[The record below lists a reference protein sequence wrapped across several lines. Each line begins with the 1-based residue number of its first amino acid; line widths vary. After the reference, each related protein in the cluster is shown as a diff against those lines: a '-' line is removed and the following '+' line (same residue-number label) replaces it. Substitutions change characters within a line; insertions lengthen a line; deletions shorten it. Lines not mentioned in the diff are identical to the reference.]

1 MTKKRTVTA
10 AALCIAAVV
19 ATCAAIAVLNKN
31 NDEKAGNEME
41 QAKNTENETSRRAT
55 ENIENIGKKTVA
67 VIVPPEKPEYY
78 EALLE
83 AVKNE
88 TGAILREIAW
98 ADVSGQLNDAG
109 NDAVIWPEAEF
120 IPAGGRAAVDTYL
133 KNGGKLLTLG
143 GPPFTRVLH
152 RSGEQWLEA
161 AKLMENDAD
170 KNALFAFGTASDGKN
185 WNRATDTPKN
195 KQTVETGDFGLPGG
209 DNCLHVQMERVAG
222 WDVISKNVKIP
233 EGADTLCLYVKG
245 GARTSAVSIELDEK
259 DGSRWYS
266 VFPVTEDWQYIV
278 LRADEFKYWH
288 DSPAAGRG
296 GAGDRLDMSR
306 VTRFAIGIGFSGI
319 NPGENEYWFGG
330 VSVTEGGISAEET
343 LIIEG
348 VSPEWKFY
356 PVRNGEKAVAFI
368 NQVFVS
374 DRNYTL
380 PKSEDSVFSPSPR
393 PQGTGY
399 KRGKD
404 KRFVPL
410 IEIYDEKNLR
420 SGFLAWMFVNS
431 GAVNTAYAY
440 AGSITAGF
448 GTSDPAFYNG
458 GGAAAVAETLKAM
471 LGGVLFAEAGST
483 EYIYIDAE
491 TKSLPLGAFI
501 RGEDTGAETLMLEF
515 ELYKEGEIIYKSEY
529 DISKS
534 KAANAKNGVK
544 IYNQG
549 DDYDL
554 SSGKPDKI
562 TATLTKNGETAD
574 RISHGIVFWSPKPE
588 SERRYIRMEN
598 NEFVR
603 DKKTQR
609 LYGVNYM
616 PSSGIGV
623 NPESWEYFEQYVSK
637 AAYDP
642 DVFYKDLLRV
652 KEVGFNAVSLFVYH
666 QTVLETKNMLHL
678 IDMCDKLGLIVDL
691 SIRPHADPFDLQES
705 EVAEMIKLLHI
716 AELDNIVAY
725 DIAWERYFGTYEG
738 SYGNPK
744 GRKAYDGQWRE
755 WIDKNY
761 GSLSAAEAT
770 WGFETVKTDGK
781 AVSPTDDMLRRE
793 GAHTEM
799 AAAYRRFADELVA
812 QKHKYV
818 KDLITEYDPN
828 HLVSA
833 RTGAQGGLP
842 LADPGDMGYDYKA
855 LAEALDFMSP
865 ESYVINADLNT
876 ADQGIFTNVYSRYCK
891 PGAPVVWKEFGSH
904 IWTGSNFYDTAKAQ
918 EIQAEYYAKIYDMAI
933 AGHTGGMF
941 CWWWPGGYRTNENSD
956 YGVINPDGSDRLV
969 TGVIR
974 AYREAF
980 LNQPALKEPDAFFKI
995 DRDKYATGIFGV
1007 YGAVKEEFLAAV
1019 KSGKTVAFID

>member
-1 MTKKRTVTA
+1 MTKRTVTA
-10 AALCIAAVV
+10 AALCIAAAVM
-19 ATCAAIAVLNKN
+19 TCLLIFAVLNKN
-31 NDEKAGNEME
+31 NNKNNDKEKEKEME
-41 QAKNTENETSRRAT
+41 QVNNTETETK
-55 ENIENIGKKTVA
+55 ENTGEKTVA
-67 VIVPPEKPEYY
+67 VIAPPQKPEYY
-78 EALLE
+78 GALLE

-88 TGAILREIAW
+88 TGAAVREIAW
-98 ADVSGQLNDAG
+98 ADLGEQLNDG
-109 NDAVIWPEAEF
+109 KNDAVIWPEAEF
-120 IPAGGRAAVDTYL
+120 IPAGGGSAVDKYL

-143 GPPFTRVLH
+143 GPPFTRVMH
-152 RSGEQWLEA
+152 QSGEKWLDISE
-161 AKLMENDAD
+161 LTENNAS
-170 KNALFAFGTASDGKN
+170 KNALFDFDKASGGKN
-185 WNRATDTPKN
+185 WNRATDTPQN
-195 KQTVETGDFGLPGG
+195 KQTVELGDFGLPGG
-209 DNCLHVQMERVAG
+209 ENCLHVKMERVSG

-233 EGADTLCLYVKG
+233 GGANTLCLYVKG
-245 GARTSAVSIELDEK
+245 GAKTGAVSVELNEK

-266 VFPVTEDWQYIV
+266 VFPVTENWQYIII
-278 LRADEFKYWH
+278 RADEFKYWH
-288 DSPAAGRG
+288 DSPTANKRG
-296 GAGDRLDMSR
+296 GAGDKLDMGK

-330 VSVTEGGISAEET
+330 VSVMESGIAAEET
-343 LIIEG
+343 LVIEG
-348 VSPEWKFY
+348 LSPEWKFY
-356 PVRNGEKAVAFI
+356 PVTNGAEAAAFE
-368 NQVFVS
+368 NQIFVS

-380 PKSEDSVFSPSPR
+380 PNSKNSLFSPSPR

-410 IEIYDEKNLR
+410 IEIRDEKNLR

-431 GAVNTAYAY
+431 GARNTGYAY

-448 GTSDPAFYNG
+448 GASDPAFYDKSG
-458 GGAAAVAETLKAM
+458 VAAVAETVKTM
-471 LGGVLFAEAGST
+471 LGGVLFVEAGST

-501 RGEDTGAETLMLEF
+501 RSEDTVTETDSLTLCL
-515 ELYKEGEIIYKSEY
+515 ELYKEGGMIYRSEY
-529 DISKS
+529 DISKLTAENS
-534 KAANAKNGVK
+534 KNGVK

-549 DDYDL
+549 DSYDL

-562 TATLTKNGETAD
+562 TATLIKNGETAD

-588 SERRYIRMEN
+588 SERRYIRIED

-603 DKKTQR
+603 DEKPQR

-623 NPESWEYFEQYVSK
+623 NPENWEYFEQYVSK

-642 DVFYKDLLRV
+642 DVFYNDLLRV
-652 KEVGFNAVSLFVYH
+652 REVGFNAVSLFVYH
-666 QTVLETKNMLHL
+666 QTVMETKNMLHL
-678 IDMCDKLGLIVDL
+678 IDMCDRLGLIVDL
-691 SIRPHADPFDLQES
+691 SIRPHADPFDLRES

-744 GRKAYDGQWRE
+744 GRKAYDGEWRE
-755 WIDKNY
+755 WIDRNY
-761 GSLSAAEAT
+761 GSLSAAESN
-770 WGFETVKTDGK
+770 WGFEAVKIGGK

-793 GAHTEM
+793 GSHTKM
-799 AAAYRRFADELVA
+799 ASAYRRFADELVE
-812 QKHKYV
+812 QKHKRV
-818 KDLITEYDPN
+818 KELIAEYDPH

-855 LAEALDFMSP
+855 LAGALDFMSP

-876 ADQGIFTNVYSRYCK
+876 ADQGIFTNVYSRHCK
-891 PGAPVVWKEFGSH
+891 PGAPVVWKEFGNH
-904 IWTGSNFYDTAKAQ
+904 IWTGSNFYDTSKTQ
-918 EIQAEYYAKIYDMAI
+918 QIQAEYYAKIYDMAI

-974 AYREAF
+974 AYREPF
-980 LNQPALKEPDAFFKI
+980 LNQPALKEPDVFFEI
-995 DRDKYATGIFGV
+995 DRDMYATGIFGV
-1007 YGAVKEEFLAAV
+1007 YEAIKEEFLAAV
-1019 KSGKTVAFID
+1019 KSGKTVAFTG